1 MVASKRDDNEPALI
15 PSGIE
20 GLDDVLRGGLVPRR
34 LYLVEGASGT
44 GKTTMGLQFLL
55 EGVRRG
61 ERCMFVT
68 LSEAA
73 EELRASIESHGW
85 SAEGIDI
92 LELIASED
100 SLKADARYTMYHP
113 ADVELAETTKSVLAE
128 ADRIKPLRVVFDS
141 LSELRLLAEDSLRYR
156 RQILA
161 IKRYFSR
168 HQATVILIDDWP
180 SESSDSQLHSLVHG
194 VISLERLQGEYGS
207 MRRRLQV
214 GKLRDRAIR
223 EGYHDFVIRQ
233 DGIEIFPRL
242 VAAEHRTSHAQQSIS
257 SGVERLDALL
267 GGGLAKGTSTLIVGA
282 AGTGKSSVATQ
293 FAMASARRGER
304 AALYLFDEAVAT
316 FTERSAGLGMDIAPL
331 VAADQMIL
339 RQVDPAELPPG
350 EFACVVRNSVVKH
363 NTQMVVIDSLNG
375 FLNATPS
382 ERFLALHLHELL
394 MFLGQQGV
402 TTLLLMTQH
411 GIIGGDVY
419 VPVDASYLA
428 DTVILLRYFEAM
440 GEVRQA
446 ISVIKKRTGNH
457 ERTIREVR
465 LDHGITIGEPLRDFQ
480 GILTGSP
487 TWTGATPTRKDGRRK
502 TT

>member
-1 MVASKRDDNEPALI
+1 
-15 PSGIE
+15 
-20 GLDDVLRGGLVPRR
+20 
-34 LYLVEGASGT
+34 
-44 GKTTMGLQFLL
+44 
-55 EGVRRG
+55 
-61 ERCMFVT
+61 
-68 LSEAA
+68 
-73 EELRASIESHGW
+73 
-85 SAEGIDI
+85 
-92 LELIASED
+92 
-100 SLKADARYTMYHP
+100 
-113 ADVELAETTKSVLAE
+113 
-128 ADRIKPLRVVFDS
+128 
-141 LSELRLLAEDSLRYR
+141 LAEDPLRYR

-168 HQATVILIDDWP
+168 HQATVMLVDDWTG
-180 SESSDSQLHSLVHG
+180 ENSDSQLHSLVHG

-242 VAAEHRTSHAQQSIS
+242 VAAEHRTSHAQQAIS

-267 GGGLAKGTSTLIVGA
+267 GGGLAKGTSTLVVGA
-282 AGTGKSSVATQ
+282 AGTGKSSLATQ
-293 FAMASARRGER
+293 FAMASAIRGER

-316 FTERSAGLGMDIAPL
+316 FTERSTGLGMDIAPL
-331 VAADQMIL
+331 IAAKQMIV
-339 RQVDPAELPPG
+339 RQVDPAELSPG
-350 EFACVVRNSVVKH
+350 EFACTVRNGVVKH

-428 DTVILLRYFEAM
+428 DTVVLLRYFEAM

-457 ERTIREVR
+457 ERTIREMN
-465 LDHGITIGEPLRDFQ
+465 LNKGITIGEPLRNFQ

-487 TWTGATPTRKDGRRK
+487 TWIGETVTRTNERRK
-502 TT
+502 KT

>member
-1 MVASKRDDNEPALI
+1 MVASKREDNDPALI
-15 PSGIE
+15 PSGME

-61 ERCMFVT
+61 EPCMFVT
-68 LSEAA
+68 LSEDA
-73 EELRASIESHGW
+73 EELRSSIESHGW
-85 SAEGIDI
+85 SAEGIDM

-128 ADRIKPLRVVFDS
+128 ADRIKPLRVVLDS
-141 LSELRLLAEDSLRYR
+141 LSELRLLAEDALRYR

-168 HQATVILIDDWP
+168 HQATVMLIDDWGGP
-180 SESSDSQLHSLVHG
+180 NKDTQLHSLVHG

-207 MRRRLQV
+207 MRRRLQI
-214 GKLRDRAIR
+214 GKLRDREIR
-223 EGYHDFVIRQ
+223 EGYHDFVIRH

-242 VAAEHRTSHAQQSIS
+242 VAAEHRTPHAQQAIS
-257 SGVERLDALL
+257 SSVERLDALL

-282 AGTGKSSVATQ
+282 AGTGKSSLATQ
-293 FAMASARRGER
+293 FAIASAARRER
-304 AALYLFDEAVAT
+304 AAVYLFDEAVAT
-316 FTERSAGLGMDIAPL
+316 FTERSAGLGMDVAPL
-331 VAADQMIL
+331 IAADQMIV

-350 EFACVVRNSVVKH
+350 QFACLVRNAVVKH

-411 GIIGGDVY
+411 GMIGGDAY

-428 DTVILLRYFEAM
+428 DTVVLLRYFEAM

-457 ERTIREVR
+457 ERTIREFR
-465 LDHGITIGEPLRDFQ
+465 LNNGVAIGEPLRNFQ

-487 TWTGATPTRKDGRRK
+487 TWIGPTATSKNEQRKK
-502 TT
+502 T